1 MDYGF
6 GGPTLPP
13 GSSGRSSSII
23 AADAEHGFLCFVLD
37 GEEYGV
43 DLNMIVQ
50 IVKPPPLTCV
60 PRVASH
66 VLGVISIRGAVVTL
80 IDLRLL
86 MGLAPS
92 QWPRG
97 ARILLVEMGDE
108 QVGLLVD
115 GVTQVRRLHEN
126 ELEKKPQLDDSQ
138 AAERVVYVARPDE
151 QTQVTVVDL
160 VAVMSE
166 AMR

>member
-1 MDYGF
+1 MDYGI

-13 GSSGRSSSII
+13 GSSGRSSSLI
-23 AADAEHGFLCFVLD
+23 AGDREHGFLCFLLE

-50 IVKPPPLTCV
+50 IVKPPPLTRV
-60 PRVASH
+60 PRAEPH
-66 VLGVISIRGAVVTL
+66 TLGVISIRGAVVTL
-80 IDLRLL
+80 IDLRML
-86 MGLAPS
+86 MGLPPS
-92 QWPRG
+92 EWPRT
-97 ARILLVEMGDE
+97 ARILLVDLDE
-108 QVGLLVD
+108 EQIGLLVD
-115 GVTQVRRLHEN
+115 AVTQVRRLRDST
-126 ELEKKPQLDDSQ
+126 LEKKPQLDDSQ

-151 QTQVTVVDL
+151 SSQVTVVDL

>member
-1 MDYGF
+1 MDYGI

-13 GSSGRSSSII
+13 SSRRSSSFLSGEI
-23 AADAEHGFLCFVLD
+23 EHGFLCFTL
-37 GEEYGV
+37 GEEEYGV
-43 DLNMIVQ
+43 DLHMIVQ
-50 IVKPPPLTCV
+50 IVKPPPLTFV
-60 PRVASH
+60 PRTRRH

-80 IDLRLL
+80 VDLRLL
-86 MGLAPS
+86 MGLPAS
-92 QWPRG
+92 DWPRT
-97 ARILLVEMGDE
+97 ARILLVEINEE

-115 GVTQVRRLHEN
+115 AVTQVRRLHDSA
-126 ELEKKPQLDDSQ
+126 LEKKPQLDDSQ
-138 AAERVVYVARPDE
+138 ASERVVYVARPDQ